1 MTAEK
6 GRGWDELTLQAYHDG
21 ELGAWAR
28 WRFER
33 RLARSPELRR
43 ELAALAELGDLV
55 RESEAAVT
63 APDLW
68 PEIARRLPAVDAERA
83 EAAWAGRRPRF
94 GKRVLKPVGALLTA
108 GALAAALAIALL
120 SRETARSG
128 VVNWVDGGG
137 RDVMVLDEGDV
148 TVIWVLDPVI
158 EGASR
163 GGWRGSA

>member
-1 MTAEK
+1 MTAENRR
-6 GRGWDELTLQAYHDG
+6 GRDELTLQAYHDG
-21 ELGAWAR
+21 ELGTWAR

-43 ELAALAELGDLV
+43 DLAALAELGDLV
-55 RESEAAVT
+55 RESGAALT

-68 PEIARRLPAVDAERA
+68 PEIARRLPAVDAERV
-83 EAAWAGRRPRF
+83 EAAWAGRRLGLR
-94 GKRVLKPVGALLTA
+94 GRVLKPVGALLTA

-120 SRETARSG
+120 SRENAPSG

-148 TVIWVLDPVI
+148 TVIWVLDPVTK
-158 EGASR
+158 GASR